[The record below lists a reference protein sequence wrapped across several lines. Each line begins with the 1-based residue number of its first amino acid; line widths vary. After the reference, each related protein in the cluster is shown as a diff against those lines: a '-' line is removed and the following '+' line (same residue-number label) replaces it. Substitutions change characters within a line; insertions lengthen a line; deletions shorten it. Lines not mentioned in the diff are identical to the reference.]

1 MDLVEQIENSL
12 VDKYSHLMG
21 IEELASVLGISHRA
35 AQIADQRGTLPVEMK
50 KLPGRKKKIIP
61 ASVVAEYLASL
72 ES

>member
-50 KLPGRKKKIIP
+50 KLPGRKK
-61 ASVVAEYLASL
+61 
-72 ES
+72 